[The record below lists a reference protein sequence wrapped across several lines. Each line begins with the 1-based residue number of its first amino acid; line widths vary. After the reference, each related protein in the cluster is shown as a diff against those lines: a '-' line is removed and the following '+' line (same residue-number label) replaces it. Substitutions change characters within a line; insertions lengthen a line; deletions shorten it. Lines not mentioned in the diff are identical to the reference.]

1 MLTAGSHVLTESC
14 EREKGVKKSFVEVQ
28 CDCRSF
34 EGWRLV
40 VNVVHFKAGPEVQ
53 VENVFVW
60 FRNFLN
66 GSMWLVSG

>member
-1 MLTAGSHVLTESC
+1 ME
-14 EREKGVKKSFVEVQ
+14 KSFVEVQ

-34 EGWRLV
+34 EGWPLV
-40 VNVVHFKAGPEVQ
+40 VNVVHFWIVKAGLEVQ

-60 FRNFLN
+60 FSNFLN